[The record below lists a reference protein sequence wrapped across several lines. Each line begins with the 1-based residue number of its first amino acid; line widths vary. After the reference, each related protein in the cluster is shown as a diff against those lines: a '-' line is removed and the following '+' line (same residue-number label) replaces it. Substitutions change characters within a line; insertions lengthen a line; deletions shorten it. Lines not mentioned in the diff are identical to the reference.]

1 MNLVLDSIKL
11 VADIANLQKL
21 ITEIN
26 DAIDRNA
33 DEEQW
38 WRWPEFAHF
47 FTTHPIALQSLGDNM
62 TLSTPST
69 RPR

>member
-11 VADIANLQKL
+11 RADIANLEKL

-38 WRWPEFAHF
+38 WRWCGFVHF
-47 FTTHPIALQSLGDNM
+47 FTTAPTRMQMLVNKLTRDAL
-62 TLSTPST
+62 
-69 RPR
+69 